1 MIRRWFRRRRT
12 ASAVPVA
19 APVPGG
25 SGVLAE
31 VRRGREL
38 VTWRVA
44 SMAQTGALDAGNGDA
59 LDGWLER
66 LRASWRA
73 RLADERARAVADAE
87 RSLVGLRAEALRTR
101 MSAEAATAEVQD
113 TTSAVDLARED
124 IFGPAAEPAQPRER
138 RRRPRATTDPL
149 EGLVPHWLSTALL
162 FGLLLLA
169 IGGDLATFYLVLAG
183 FFVDGGAFVIWAL
196 TLAFAAASVGLMH
209 GVGRSLR
216 NLREHRG
223 GLGRV
228 AIALMTLGWL
238 VVGGVAVW
246 FRWQANTPLA
256 TTDSIFEVDAAA
268 TALAAHDALLSAVLL
283 AGLFVAS
290 GLLAFYTGYSEHHPR
305 TSSYRKLR
313 KRLVKLQK
321 AQTVAMTAEV
331 RAQQALEHALGEPA
345 RAELREAAGRA
356 EVDAMIDELKELV
369 RVVVAERIGLPEA
382 TNGLT
387 TGRSS
392 AAGDE
397 PRLPA
402 PSGVPA
408 PRDEPAPPTGA
419 AERPSSSEA
428 GLWQLV
434 PVSGS
439 SSNGHASPNGH
450 GSLNGSPIGDKA

>member
-1 MIRRWFRRRRT
+1 M
-12 ASAVPVA
+12 PVE
-19 APVPGG
+19 APLGG
-25 SGVLAE
+25 ASGVLVD
-31 VRRGREL
+31 VRTAREQ
-38 VTWRVA
+38 VVDRVA
-44 SMAQTGALDAGNGDA
+44 SMTRTGALDAGNGDA
-59 LDGWLER
+59 LDAWLER
-66 LRASWRA
+66 LRATWRA
-73 RLADERARAVADAE
+73 RLADERARSVAAAE
-87 RSLVGLRAEALRTR
+87 AGLERLRADALRTR
-101 MSAEAATAEVQD
+101 MSAEAATAEVED
-113 TTSAVDLARED
+113 TRTAVGFARND
-124 IFGPAAEPAQPRER
+124 VFGPAAAPAPERER
-138 RRRPRATTDPL
+138 RRRPRPTTGPL
-149 EGLVPHWLSTALL
+149 EGLVPHWGSTALL

-183 FFVDGGAFVIWAL
+183 FFVDGGSFVIWAL
-196 TLAFAAASVGLMH
+196 TFAFAAASVGLMH

-216 NLREHRG
+216 NLREKRG
-223 GLGRV
+223 GLGYV
-228 AIALMTLGWL
+228 AIALMTAGWL

-246 FRWQANTPLA
+246 FRWQAKTPLA
-256 TTDSIFEVDAAA
+256 ATESIFADDAAA
-268 TALAAHDALLSAVLL
+268 EAAAAHDALLSAVLL

-321 AQTVAMTAEV
+321 KQTAAMTAEV
-331 RAQQALEHALGEPA
+331 RAQQALDHALGEPA

-439 SSNGHASPNGH
+439 SSNGH
-450 GSLNGSPIGDKA
+450 GSINGSPKGDPA